1 MGSGGGSEHIKAKEK
16 RKMLWLL
23 LTLSQQMRQK
33 ISITLFQFF
42 NTKTDFQRKKLK
54 VGLSFFRNSIN
65 AFKKK
70 IFVNFVSFLLTL
82 ECGYSKIND
91 M

>member
-1 MGSGGGSEHIKAKEK
+1 
-16 RKMLWLL
+16 
-23 LTLSQQMRQK
+23 MRQK

-42 NTKTDFQRKKLK
+42 C
-54 VGLSFFRNSIN
+54 NSIK

-82 ECGYSKIND
+82 ECGHGKINGILIFSNSSHISK
-91 M
+91 